1 MALRRRL
8 LIGLALAGALS
19 AGLAV
24 AGLRPVLAS
33 ASTDPA
39 PAVAAAQPAAIA
51 PAVAL
56 AWLRGNLDAKPSRSG
71 KAGRPSAPEK
81 RVRKK
86 EPRFLTAR
94 VRPGAELS
102 LHARPGGET
111 LAGVGATTEFGS
123 PQTLSVV
130 ERRGKWLGVVSPELG
145 NGQVGGVKLDPRKLD
160 VASTRLSVRIDISRR
175 LLVVLRG
182 DDVVRRVRVG
192 IGRPGSP
199 TPTGRF
205 AVTDK
210 LSGAPYGNVYGCCVL
225 ALTAH
230 QTNLPSGWKGG
241 DRMAIHGTNDP
252 SSVGRPSSAG
262 CLRAHD
268 GDLRYLMRRL
278 PLGTPVIIHP

>member
-1 MALRRRL
+1 
-8 LIGLALAGALS
+8 
-19 AGLAV
+19 
-24 AGLRPVLAS
+24 VLAS

-39 PAVAAAQPAAIA
+39 PAGASEQPAPVA
-51 PAVAL
+51 PAVAF
-56 AWLRGNLDAKPSRSG
+56 AWLRGNLDAKPSHPTTVR
-71 KAGRPSAPEK
+71 RPSVPEK
-81 RVRKK
+81 RVRKPA
-86 EPRFLTAR
+86 PRYLTAR
-94 VRPGAELS
+94 VRPGQELS
-102 LHARPGGET
+102 LHARPGGAT
-111 LAGVGATTEFGS
+111 LAGVSATTEFGS

-145 NGQVGGVKLDPRKLD
+145 NGQVGWVKLDPRKLD
-160 VASTRLSVRIDISRR
+160 VSSTRLSVRVDISRR
-175 LLVVLRG
+175 LLVVVRG
-182 DDVVRRVRVG
+182 REVVRRVRVG

-225 ALTAH
+225 ALSAH

-241 DRMAIHGTNDP
+241 DRMAIHGTDDP
-252 SSVGRPSSAG
+252 VSVGRPSSAG